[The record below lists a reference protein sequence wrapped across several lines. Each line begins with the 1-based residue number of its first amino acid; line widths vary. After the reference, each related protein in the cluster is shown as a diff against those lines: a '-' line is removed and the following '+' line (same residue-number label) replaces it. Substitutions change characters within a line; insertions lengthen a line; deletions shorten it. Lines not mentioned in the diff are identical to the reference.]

1 MMRSYGEIYTTRA
14 FTRTRFGFKNIERRY
29 KPQDLLYGKLET
41 PPICRQPFHR
51 WYFFSFRNLDDC
63 KKVYFI
69 NCAKSYYNN
78 NRYFYYKLMC

>member
-1 MMRSYGEIYTTRA
+1 MPTMRSCGEIYTA
-14 FTRTRFGFKNIERRY
+14 AVFTRTPFGFKNVERRC

-63 KKVYFI
+63 KKYISLTVLNRTIIIIVTFI
-69 NCAKSYYNN
+69 TN
-78 NRYFYYKLMC
+78 